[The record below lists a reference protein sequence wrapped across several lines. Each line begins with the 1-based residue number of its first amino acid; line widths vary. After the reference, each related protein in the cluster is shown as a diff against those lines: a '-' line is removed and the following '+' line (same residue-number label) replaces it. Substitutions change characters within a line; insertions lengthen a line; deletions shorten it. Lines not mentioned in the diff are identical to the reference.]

1 MSLPFLS
8 KKPID
13 LPPII
18 SIELI
23 QITEK
28 TNIPFALKAKKISP
42 EDAYDKG
49 IVKDRFTSF
58 LKKPPE
64 FI

>member
-1 MSLPFLS
+1 MT
-8 KKPID
+8 
-13 LPPII
+13 
-18 SIELI
+18 
-23 QITEK
+23 TERL
-28 TNIPFALKAKKISP
+28 ALAELKAKKISP

-49 IVKDRFTSF
+49 IVKDRFISF